1 MITFRKKGMLTT
13 IQDLGRIGYQRYGM
27 PVCGAMDRYAMELAN
42 ILVGNPRDEAVVE
55 ATVMGPT
62 IVFGEPEIFAITGG
76 DFGPTLNGASIESNR
91 AHLAEAGDVLALPMA
106 KAGARAYIAFAG
118 GLDIEEVMG
127 SRSTFLK
134 GGVGGL
140 EGRAIRDGDRI
151 NLRAPCA
158 WLPDLE
164 EDGDE
169 IGLKDPFD
177 RLPDLEERFVP
188 VKMRPALESS
198 VTVRFTY
205 GPQDDLFSAAG
216 KQTFTSSEYALS
228 DKSDRMG
235 FRMDGP
241 AVERAAGSD
250 GNIISDGICFGAI
263 QITNGQPIVMMADRQ
278 TTGGYPKLGCVI
290 TADLP
295 LLAQLKAGDKVRFR
309 PVSVAAAQAVYRRQQ
324 KALNDF
330 EKKLA
335 ARPEPESDLETEPST
350 GRFLIRVNGEEY
362 DICIEEQSNNA

>member
-13 IQDLGRIGYQRYGM
+13 VQDLGRIGYQRYGM

-140 EGRAIRDGDRI
+140 DGRAVR
-151 NLRAPCA
+151 
-158 WLPDLE
+158 
-164 EDGDE
+164 DGDE
-169 IGLKDPFD
+169 IGLKAPCDS
-177 RLPDLEERFVP
+177 LPDLEERFVP
-188 VKMRPALESS
+188 EKLLPALEDH

-205 GPQDDLFSAAG
+205 GPQDDLFSAIG
-216 KQTFTSSEYALS
+216 KRTFAKSEYTLS

-295 LLAQLKAGDKVRFR
+295 LLAQLKAGDRVRFR
-309 PVSVAAAQAVYRRQQ
+309 PVSVAAAQAVYRRQR
-324 KALNDF
+324 KALDDL
-330 EKKLA
+330 EKRFLA
-335 ARPEPESDLETEPST
+335 RLTPEPEPQPEPLS
-350 GRFLIRVNGEEY
+350 GRYLIHVDGKEY
-362 DICIEEQSNNA
+362 DICIEEQHYDA

>member
-140 EGRAIRDGDRI
+140 DGRAVR
-151 NLRAPCA
+151 
-158 WLPDLE
+158 
-164 EDGDE
+164 DGDE
-169 IGLKDPFD
+169 IGLKAPCDS
-177 RLPDLEERFVP
+177 LPDLEERFVP
-188 VKMRPALESS
+188 EKLLPALEDH
-198 VTVRFTY
+198 VMVRFTY

-309 PVSVAAAQAVYRRQQ
+309 PVSVAAAQAVYRRQR
-324 KALNDF
+324 KALDDL
-330 EKKLA
+330 EKRFLA
-335 ARPEPESDLETEPST
+335 RLTPEPEPQPEPLS
-350 GRFLIRVNGEEY
+350 GRYLIHVDGKEY
-362 DICIEEQSNNA
+362 DICIEEQHYDP

>member
-1 MITFRKKGMLTT
+1 MITIRKKGMMTT

-27 PVCGAMDRYAMELAN
+27 PVCGAMDRYAMELGN

-140 EGRAIRDGDRI
+140 DGRAVR
-151 NLRAPCA
+151 
-158 WLPDLE
+158 
-164 EDGDE
+164 DGDE
-169 IGLKDPFD
+169 IGLKAPCDS
-177 RLPDLEERFVP
+177 LPDLEERFVP
-188 VKMRPALESS
+188 EKLLPALEDH
-198 VTVRFTY
+198 VMVRFTY

>member
-1 MITFRKKGMLTT
+1 MITFQKRGMLTT
-13 IQDLGRIGYQRYGM
+13 VQDLGRIGYQRYGM
-27 PVCGAMDRYAMELAN
+27 PVCGAMDHFAMELAN
-42 ILVGNPRDEAVVE
+42 ILVGNPRGEAVVE

-62 IVFGEPEIFAITGG
+62 IVFEEAEIFAITGG
-76 DFGPTLNGASIESNR
+76 DFGPALNGQPIENDR
-91 AHLAEAGDVLALPMA
+91 AYLAEAGDILALPVA
-106 KAGARAYIAFAG
+106 KRGARAYIAFAG
-118 GLDIEEVMG
+118 GLDIDEVMG

-151 NLRAPCA
+151 GLRSPCD
-158 WLPDLE
+158 WLPDL
-164 EDGDE
+164 DE
-169 IGLKDPFD
+169 
-177 RLPDLEERFVP
+177 RSVPDKLL
-188 VKMRPALESS
+188 PALADH
-198 VTVRFTY
+198 VTVRFTC

-216 KQTFTSSEYALS
+216 KHTFPKSEYTLS

-290 TADLP
+290 WADLP
-295 LLAQLKAGDKVRFR
+295 LLAQLKAGDKVRFKL
-309 PVSVAAAQAVYRRQQ
+309 VSAAAAQAVYRRQR
-324 KALNDF
+324 KMLDDLEKRFALPTL
-330 EKKLA
+330 E
-335 ARPEPESDLETEPST
+335 PEP
-350 GRFLIRVNGEEY
+350 V
-362 DICIEEQSNNA
+362 

>member
-1 MITFRKKGMLTT
+1 MITIRKKGMMTT

-140 EGRAIRDGDRI
+140 DGRAVR
-151 NLRAPCA
+151 
-158 WLPDLE
+158 
-164 EDGDE
+164 DGDE
-169 IGLKDPFD
+169 IGLKAPCDS
-177 RLPDLEERFVP
+177 LPDLEERFVP
-188 VKMRPALESS
+188 EKLLPALEDH
-198 VTVRFTY
+198 VMVRFTY
-205 GPQDDLFSAAG
+205 GPQDDLFSAIG
-216 KQTFTSSEYALS
+216 KRTFAKSEYTLS

-335 ARPEPESDLETEPST
+335 ARPESESDLETEPST

-362 DICIEEQSNNA
+362 DIYIEEQSNNA

>member
-1 MITFRKKGMLTT
+1 MITFRKKGMMTT

-42 ILVGNPRDEAVVE
+42 ILVGNPQDEAVVE

-140 EGRAIRDGDRI
+140 DGRAVR
-151 NLRAPCA
+151 
-158 WLPDLE
+158 
-164 EDGDE
+164 DGDE
-169 IGLKDPFD
+169 IGLKAPCDS
-177 RLPDLEERFVP
+177 LPDLEERFVP
-188 VKMRPALESS
+188 EKLLPALEDH
-198 VTVRFTY
+198 VMVRFTY

-295 LLAQLKAGDKVRFR
+295 LLAQLKAGDRVRFR
-309 PVSVAAAQAVYRRQQ
+309 PVSVAAAQAVYRRQR
-324 KALNDF
+324 KALDDL
-330 EKKLA
+330 EKRFLA
-335 ARPEPESDLETEPST
+335 RLTPEPEPQPEPLS
-350 GRFLIRVNGEEY
+350 GRYLIHVDGKEY
-362 DICIEEQSNNA
+362 DICIEEQHYDA

>member
-140 EGRAIRDGDRI
+140 DGRAVR
-151 NLRAPCA
+151 
-158 WLPDLE
+158 
-164 EDGDE
+164 DGDE
-169 IGLKDPFD
+169 IGLKAPCDS
-177 RLPDLEERFVP
+177 LPDLEERFVP
-188 VKMRPALESS
+188 EKLLPALEDH
-198 VTVRFTY
+198 VMVRFTY

-309 PVSVAAAQAVYRRQQ
+309 PVSVAAAQAVYRRQR
-324 KALNDF
+324 KALDDL
-330 EKKLA
+330 EKRFLA
-335 ARPEPESDLETEPST
+335 RLTPEPEPQPEPLS
-350 GRFLIRVNGEEY
+350 GRYLIHVDGKEY
-362 DICIEEQSNNA
+362 DICIEEQHYDA

>member
-1 MITFRKKGMLTT
+1 MITFQKKGLLTT
-13 IQDLGRIGYQRYGM
+13 VQDLGRIGYQRYGM
-27 PVCGAMDRYAMELAN
+27 PVCGAMDHYAMELAN
-42 ILVGNPRDEAVVE
+42 ILVGNPRGEAVIE
-55 ATVMGPT
+55 ATVLGPT
-62 IVFGEPEIFAITGG
+62 LVFGEPEVFAITGG
-76 DFGPTLNGASIESNR
+76 DFGPTLNGQPIENDR
-91 AHLAEAGDVLALPMA
+91 AYLAEAGDTLALPMA

-118 GLDIEEVMG
+118 GLDLEEVMG

-134 GGVGGL
+134 GGVGGFQ
-140 EGRAIRDGDRI
+140 GRAIK
-151 NLRAPCA
+151 
-158 WLPDLE
+158 E
-164 EDGDE
+164 GDE
-169 IGLKDPFD
+169 IGLRAPCED
-177 RLPDLEERFVP
+177 LPDLEDRAVP
-188 VKMRPALESS
+188 EKLLPPLQDH

-216 KQTFTSSEYALS
+216 KRTFAASEYTLS

-235 FRMDGP
+235 FRLDGP

-309 PVSVAAAQAVYRRQQ
+309 PVSAAAAQAEYRRQQ
-324 KALNDF
+324 QALAKL
-330 EKKLA
+330 EKRFA
-335 ARPEPESDLETEPST
+335 VPVEPQEALPLS
-350 GRFLIRVNGEEY
+350 GRFWVTVDGAEY
-362 DICIEEQSNNA
+362 DIYLEEI

>member
-13 IQDLGRIGYQRYGM
+13 VQDLGRIGYQRYGM

-76 DFGPTLNGASIESNR
+76 DFGPTLNGQPVENDR
-91 AHLAEAGDVLALPMA
+91 AYLAEAGDILSLPLA
-106 KAGARAYIAFAG
+106 KRGARAYIAFAG

-140 EGRAIRDGDRI
+140 DGRAVR
-151 NLRAPCA
+151 
-158 WLPDLE
+158 
-164 EDGDE
+164 DGDE
-169 IGLKDPFD
+169 IGLKAPCDS
-177 RLPDLEERFVP
+177 LPDLEERFVP
-188 VKMRPALESS
+188 EKLLPALQDH

-290 TADLP
+290 SADLP

-309 PVSVAAAQAVYRRQQ
+309 PVSAAAAQAVFRRQR
-324 KALNDF
+324 KALDDL
-330 EKKLA
+330 EKKFLA
-335 ARPEPESDLETEPST
+335 RLEPEPEPGPEPLS
-350 GRFLIRVNGEEY
+350 GRFLIYVNDEEY
-362 DICIEEQSNNA
+362 DIYIEEQNSDA

>member
-13 IQDLGRIGYQRYGM
+13 VQDQGRIGYQRYGM
-27 PVCGAMDRYAMELAN
+27 PVCGAMDHYAMELAN
-42 ILVGNPRDEAVVE
+42 ILVGNPRSEAVIE

-62 IVFGEPEIFAITGG
+62 IVFDEAEIFAISGG
-76 DFGPTLNGASIESNR
+76 DFGPTLNGQPIENDR
-91 AHLAEAGDVLALPMA
+91 AYLAEAGDILSLPLA
-106 KAGARAYIAFAG
+106 KRGARAYIAFAG
-118 GLDIEEVMG
+118 GLDLEEVMG

-151 NLRAPCA
+151 NLRAPCD

-164 EDGDE
+164 D
-169 IGLKDPFD
+169 
-177 RLPDLEERFVP
+177 RFVP
-188 VKMRPALESS
+188 EKLLPALSDR

-205 GPQDDLFSAAG
+205 GPQDDLFSAIG
-216 KQTFTSSEYALS
+216 KRTFAKSEYTLS

-295 LLAQLKAGDKVRFR
+295 LLAQLKAGDRVRFR
-309 PVSVAAAQAVYRRQQ
+309 PVSVAAAQAVYRRQR
-324 KALNDF
+324 KALDDL
-330 EKKLA
+330 EKRFLA
-335 ARPEPESDLETEPST
+335 RLTPEPEPQPEPLS
-350 GRFLIRVNGEEY
+350 GRYLIHVDGKEY
-362 DICIEEQSNNA
+362 DICIEEQHYDA